1 MVDKIV
7 PTALKIWLAFIFL
20 FLLLGYEITPSIA
33 FGAVAGFAG
42 GTIQAW
48 WTTSGGVPKSTEL
61 PEPIKKFSRQ
71 IRQTPSRLSFWRGE
85 GRNDRSYSRS
95 KR

>member
-33 FGAVAGFAG
+33 FGAVASFAG
-42 GTIQAW
+42 GTIRAW
-48 WTTSGGVPKSTEL
+48 WTTPGGVPTPTEL
-61 PEPIKKFSRQ
+61 PEPIRRFGQQ
-71 IRQTPSRLSFWRGE
+71 IQQTPSRFSFWRGE
-85 GRNDRSYSRS
+85 GRNDRSYSRQ

>member
-7 PTALKIWLAFIFL
+7 PTALKIWLAFIFI
-20 FLLLGYEITPSIA
+20 FLLLGYEIIPSIA

-48 WTTSGGVPKSTEL
+48 WTTPGGGTENHR
-61 PEPIKKFSRQ
+61 IAG
-71 IRQTPSRLSFWRGE
+71 TH
-85 GRNDRSYSRS
+85 
-95 KR
+95 